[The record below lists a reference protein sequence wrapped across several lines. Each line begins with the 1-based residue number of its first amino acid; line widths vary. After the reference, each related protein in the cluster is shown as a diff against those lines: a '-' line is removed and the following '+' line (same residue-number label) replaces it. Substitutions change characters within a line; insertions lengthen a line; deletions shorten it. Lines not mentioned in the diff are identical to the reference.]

1 MEQESNKIELIK
13 EWEGNKIGK
22 IVRGDLWKLRELIK
36 DGFAVWYHGFLN
48 DGENAATQRAH
59 DEKMTVIMQGKKE
72 KKEEKKK
79 EVVAE
84 KATGKKLIGEK

>member
-13 EWEGNKIGK
+13 EWEG
-22 IVRGDLWKLRELIK
+22 
-36 DGFAVWYHGFLN
+36 
-48 DGENAATQRAH
+48 
-59 DEKMTVIMQGKKE
+59 KE